1 MKVQLA
7 KLKDE
12 EEKSD
17 KPKTPHTVSDAS
29 CQRSLCGDEVL

>member
-7 KLKDE
+7 KLKEE

-17 KPKTPHTVSDAS
+17 KPKTLHKVSLRA
-29 CQRSLCGDEVL
+29 L